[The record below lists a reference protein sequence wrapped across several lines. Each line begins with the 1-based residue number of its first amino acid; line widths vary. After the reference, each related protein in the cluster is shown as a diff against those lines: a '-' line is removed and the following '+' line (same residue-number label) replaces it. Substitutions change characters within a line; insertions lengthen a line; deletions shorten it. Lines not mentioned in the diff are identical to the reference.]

1 MCHQPGIIY
10 RNMREVAWMQ
20 KVSPSKKYN
29 VYFSTCFGA
38 VFLREWIYYANF
50 EKCRQILTKPI
61 DKLTVLRYTN
71 PRLIGLWPAHMGWHR
86 FLWRRSSVGQ
96 SIRFIPEVSP
106 VRIQSP
112 LPCPFGTALGA
123 LVKRLRHR
131 PFTAVTRVR
140 FPYASPRRDVSRLF
154 WRLSSAG

>member
-10 RNMREVAWMQ
+10 RNMREVAWTQ

-29 VYFSTCFGA
+29 VYFSTYFGA
-38 VFLREWIYYANF
+38 VFLREWINYTNF
-50 EKCRQILTKPI
+50 EKYRQILTKPI

-71 PRLIGLWPAHMGWHR
+71 SRLIGLWPAHRGWHR

-140 FPYASPRRDVSRLF
+140 FPYASPRRDASRLF

>member
-112 LPCPFGTALGA
+112 LPWSFVGQALGA

-140 FPYASPRRDVSRLF
+140 FPYASPRTGGIAPVY
-154 WRLSSAG
+154 WEA